1 PRTSTSRSSAVPPE
15 SDLATSD
22 QQADAIA
29 RDAAAESDARDTPEA
44 PESVQPAAPPPAAA
58 AAARLT
64 PAEVL
69 AAGKAFSHQH
79 EDGDQEEVAPS
90 TKASVPIALKAV
102 EAPVVARVEAPVV
115 ARVEA
120 SVVAKAAEAPKK
132 AEPVVVAKKAEPVV
146 VAKKAEPVAVTKKAE
161 EPRKVESPQS
171 QGNARKGEPVKAAPA
186 KKADVGSPPRS
197 ERAAPADEAPRSV
210 NNVNKK
216 KGSKGEGA
224 KAEARRPTDDEVD
237 TSSISAE
244 FFLREGDS
252 LPPLVGAHEELEE
265 HDEPGAVHH
274 VLSPAAI
281 ARQARLRRLV
291 AGVVAFA
298 GVITLAVVGKTLAA
312 SKQPTASV
320 PVKPPVVQ
328 EAKVDPKPE
337 EKAAP
342 APVKTV
348 AAPVEAPKAS
358 AEVAK
363 AEPDPKAEARAAEDA
378 KKAEEEA
385 KKAEEPK
392 KAEPS
397 GGDAKA
403 LTKEAEAFL
412 NRGNRKDAIVK
423 AREAIAADPSQA
435 MPYLYLGSALQ
446 DSGKW
451 KDGIEAYSEC
461 VRNATKGPVN
471 ECKQMGGHK

>member
-1 PRTSTSRSSAVPPE
+1 M
-15 SDLATSD
+15 
-22 QQADAIA
+22 
-29 RDAAAESDARDTPEA
+29 
-44 PESVQPAAPPPAAA
+44 
-58 AAARLT
+58 
-64 PAEVL
+64 
-69 AAGKAFSHQH
+69 
-79 EDGDQEEVAPS
+79 
-90 TKASVPIALKAV
+90 
-102 EAPVVARVEAPVV
+102 
-115 ARVEA
+115 
-120 SVVAKAAEAPKK
+120 
-132 AEPVVVAKKAEPVV
+132 
-146 VAKKAEPVAVTKKAE
+146 
-161 EPRKVESPQS
+161 
-171 QGNARKGEPVKAAPA
+171 
-186 KKADVGSPPRS
+186 
-197 ERAAPADEAPRSV
+197 
-210 NNVNKK
+210 
-216 KGSKGEGA
+216 
-224 KAEARRPTDDEVD
+224 
-237 TSSISAE
+237 
-244 FFLREGDS
+244 
-252 LPPLVGAHEELEE
+252 
-265 HDEPGAVHH
+265 
-274 VLSPAAI
+274 LSPATI
-281 ARQARLRRLV
+281 ARRARLRRVV

-348 AAPVEAPKAS
+348 AAPVEAPKVS

-412 NRGNRKDAIVK
+412 NRGKRKEAIVK

>member
-1 PRTSTSRSSAVPPE
+1 MRAGNKGRSLRPRTSTSRNSAVPPE

-22 QQADAIA
+22 LQADAIA
-29 RDAAAESDARDTPEA
+29 RDAAESDAPEA

-69 AAGKAFSHQH
+69 AAGKALSHQPED

-102 EAPVVARVEAPVV
+102 EAPVVAKVEAP
-115 ARVEA
+115 
-120 SVVAKAAEAPKK
+120 VVAKAAEAPKK
-132 AEPVVVAKKAEPVV
+132 AEPVAVA
-146 VAKKAEPVAVTKKAE
+146 KKAE
-161 EPRKVESPQS
+161 EPRKVESPQP

-186 KKADVGSPPRS
+186 KKADESSPPRS
-197 ERAAPADEAPRSV
+197 ERSAPADDEPRSV

-224 KAEARRPTDDEVD
+224 KAEARRPADDEVD

-265 HDEPGAVHH
+265 HDEPGAVHP

-312 SKQPTASV
+312 SKQPTASL

-363 AEPDPKAEARAAEDA
+363 AEPDPKAEAKAAEDA

-412 NRGNRKDAIVK
+412 NRGNRKEAIVK
-423 AREAIAADPSQA
+423 ARDAIAADPSQA

>member
-1 PRTSTSRSSAVPPE
+1 MSNRLRASMRAGNKGRSLRPRTSTSRNSAAPPE

-22 QQADAIA
+22 LQADAIA
-29 RDAAAESDARDTPEA
+29 RDGAESEAPEA
-44 PESVQPAAPPPAAA
+44 PEGVQPAAPPPAA

-79 EDGDQEEVAPS
+79 EDEDGDQEEVAPS
-90 TKASVPIALKAV
+90 TKAAVPIAPKAVEAPVIAKV
-102 EAPVVARVEAPVV
+102 EAPVVAR
-115 ARVEA
+115 
-120 SVVAKAAEAPKK
+120 AAEAPKK
-132 AEPVVVAKKAEPVV
+132 V
-146 VAKKAEPVAVTKKAE
+146 EPVAVAKKAE
-161 EPRKVESPQS
+161 EPRKAEPV
-171 QGNARKGEPVKAAPA
+171 AVAKKGEPVKAAPA
-186 KKADVGSPPRS
+186 KKADESSLPRS
-197 ERAAPADEAPRSV
+197 ERSAPADEEPRSV

-224 KAEARRPTDDEVD
+224 KAEARRPADDEVD

-252 LPPLVGAHEELEE
+252 LPPLVGAHEQLEE
-265 HDEPGAVHH
+265 HDEPGAAHH

-348 AAPVEAPKAS
+348 AAPVEAPKVS

-412 NRGNRKDAIVK
+412 NRGKRKEAIVK